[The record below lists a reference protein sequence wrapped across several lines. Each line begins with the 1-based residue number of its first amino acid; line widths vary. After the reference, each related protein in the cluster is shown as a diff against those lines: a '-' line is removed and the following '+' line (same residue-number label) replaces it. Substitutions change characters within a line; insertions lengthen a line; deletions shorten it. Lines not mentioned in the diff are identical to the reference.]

1 MQTTTRCGTPEFFLL
16 SNSSCSL
23 FEDPQNYWQEVRNQV
38 LPKIQTNLNI
48 LNVVCNITGLTS
60 FTRFNRIVL
69 HNLSR
74 IDHVFTSSTNFSIST
89 SFTKPNVLVF
99 LEPDIKLQL

>member
-38 LPKIQTNLNI
+38 LPKIETNLNI

-60 FTRFNRIVL
+60 FTRFNR
-69 HNLSR
+69 
-74 IDHVFTSSTNFSIST
+74 
-89 SFTKPNVLVF
+89 
-99 LEPDIKLQL
+99 